1 MAILQIPAADGK
13 QLTINA
19 RHESTVIMQAF
30 DTSYTFDYAGRM
42 IGAYRE
48 GRNYRR
54 SFANEILE
62 KQSGP
67 RPGLSGRL
75 RRMLAP
81 EEVRTLE
88 TDAYDFANAVS
99 AQLRQVEE
107 GAVDAEA
114 LAAARDALAR
124 VNQYCYTG
132 LEREREIYQ
141 HIYHPVTILP
151 PDQYLSVYL
160 QMTEGCSFNEC
171 SFCGFYRDRRYHI
184 KPPEVFHEHIRRV
197 RAFIG
202 EGLRLR
208 RSIFLGDANALA
220 LPLKML
226 LPRFEIIQQEF
237 DIAPPGLIKEQLQV
251 WQGQHLIHF
260 DGIYSFI
267 DAFATATR
275 RASEYAALAERG
287 LRRVYIGLETG
298 DPDLLKFLQKPNTPD
313 DVGRVVTA
321 CKEGG
326 VAVGIILLVGAGG
339 KRFQEQHIENT
350 TKLVNTLPLD
360 EHDIIYLSELVDFP
374 GSSYA
379 QLAAEQGIE
388 PLTFEEMENQM
399 RALRGGLL
407 ALRPGMLAHNVTEHE
422 GLREVGAPRA
432 RMPRVSWY
440 DVREFV
446 Y

>member
-1 MAILQIPAADGK
+1 MAILQLHAADGK
-13 QLTINA
+13 LLTINA
-19 RHESTVIMQAF
+19 RRESTVIMQASN
-30 DTSYTFDYAGRM
+30 TSYTFDYAGRM
-42 IGAYRE
+42 IGAFRD

-81 EEVRTLE
+81 DEVRALE
-88 TDAYDFANAVS
+88 TDAYDFAGAAA
-99 AQLRQVEE
+99 AQLRQLEAPADPE
-107 GAVDAEA
+107 AVQVVRE
-114 LAAARDALAR
+114 ALAR

-171 SFCGFYRDRRYHI
+171 SFCGFYRDRRYHV

-202 EGLRLR
+202 EGLSLR

-226 LPRFEIIQQEF
+226 LPRFDIIQQEF
-237 DIAPPGLIKEQLQV
+237 DIVPRGLVREPLKV
-251 WQGQHLIHF
+251 WQAAHPIHF

-267 DAFATATR
+267 DAFTTATR
-275 RASEYAALAERG
+275 RAADYAALAERG
-287 LRRVYIGLETG
+287 LRRVYIGLESG
-298 DPDLLKFLQKPNTPD
+298 DPGLLKFLQKPNMPED
-313 DVGRVVTA
+313 MVRVVRE
-321 CKEGG
+321 CKAGG
-326 VAVGIILLVGAGG
+326 LDVGIILLVGAGG
-339 KRFQEQHIENT
+339 KKFEQAHIEHT
-350 TKLVNTLPLD
+350 TQLVNTMPLD

-374 GSSYA
+374 GSTYA
-379 QLAAEQGIE
+379 QLAAKAGVE
-388 PLTFEEMENQM
+388 PLTYQEIENQM
-399 RALRGGLL
+399 RVLRAGLL
-407 ALRPGMLAHNVTEHE
+407 AHSAPEPEAAPAAPVT
-422 GLREVGAPRA
+422 APRP
-432 RMPRVSWY
+432 RTPRVSWY

>member
-1 MAILQIPAADGK
+1 MAILQFHAADGK

-19 RHESTVIMQAF
+19 RRESTVIMQASN
-30 DTSYTFDYAGRM
+30 TSYTFDYAGRL
-42 IGAYRE
+42 IGAFRD

-81 EEVRTLE
+81 DEVRALE
-88 TDAYDFANAVS
+88 TDAYDFANATA
-99 AQLRQVEE
+99 AQLRQAQVTADPEAVEVVRE
-107 GAVDAEA
+107 
-114 LAAARDALAR
+114 ALAR

-226 LPRFEIIQQEF
+226 LPRFEIIRQEF
-237 DIAPPGLIKEQLQV
+237 EIAPRGLVKEALKE
-251 WQGQHLIHF
+251 WQAEHPIYF

-267 DAFATATR
+267 DAFTTATR

-287 LRRVYIGLETG
+287 LRRVYIGLESG
-298 DPDLLKFLQKPNTPD
+298 DPGLLKFLQKPNMPE
-313 DVGRVVTA
+313 DVVRVVRE
-321 CKEGG
+321 CKAGG
-326 VAVGIILLVGAGG
+326 LDVGIILLVGAGG
-339 KRFQEQHIENT
+339 KKFEQAHIEHT
-350 TKLVNTLPLD
+350 TQLVNAMPLD

-374 GSSYA
+374 GSTYA
-379 QLAAEQGIE
+379 RLAAEAGIGSMS
-388 PLTFEEMENQM
+388 FEEIENQM
-399 RALRGGLL
+399 RVLRAGLL
-407 ALRPGMLAHNVTEHE
+407 AHSAPAPEAGHAAPVP
-422 GLREVGAPRA
+422 APRP
-432 RMPRVSWY
+432 RVPRVSWY

>member
-1 MAILQIPAADGK
+1 MAILQFQGDDGK
-13 QLTINA
+13 RLIINV
-19 RHESTVIMQAF
+19 RHESTVIMQGSS
-30 DTSYTFDYAGRM
+30 TSYTFDYAGRM
-42 IGAYRE
+42 IGAYRD

-81 EEVRTLE
+81 EEVRALE
-88 TDAYDFANAVS
+88 TEAYDFANAVS
-99 AQLRQVEE
+99 AQLRRGEIPADE
-107 GAVDAEA
+107 KTLAEA
-114 LAAARDALAR
+114 RNALLR
-124 VNQYCYTG
+124 VNQYTFTG

-226 LPRFEIIQQEF
+226 LPRFDIIQQEF
-237 DIAPPGLIKEQLQV
+237 DIAPRGLAREALKV
-251 WQGQHLIHF
+251 WQEAHPIHF
-260 DGIYSFI
+260 DGIYSFV
-267 DAFATATR
+267 DAFTTIHR
-275 RASEYAALAERG
+275 RASDYEALAERG
-287 LRRVYIGLETG
+287 LRRVYIGLESG
-298 DPDLLKFLQKPNTPD
+298 DPELLHFLGKPNMPQ
-313 DVGRVVTA
+313 DVVRVVKE
-321 CKEGG
+321 CKAGG

-339 KRFQEQHIENT
+339 RRFSKSHMERT
-350 TKLVNTLPLD
+350 TELVNALPLD
-360 EHDIIYLSELVDFP
+360 EHDLIYLSELVDFP
-374 GSSYA
+374 GSTYGE
-379 QLAAEQGIE
+379 LAAAAGIE
-388 PLTFEEMENQM
+388 PLTYEEIQEQM
-399 RALRGGLL
+399 STLRSE
-407 ALRPGMLAHNVTEHE
+407 LRTHRTLPEQE
-422 GLREVGAPRA
+422 PSAPA
-432 RMPRVSWY
+432 APPFKTPRVSWY
-440 DVREFV
+440 DIREFV